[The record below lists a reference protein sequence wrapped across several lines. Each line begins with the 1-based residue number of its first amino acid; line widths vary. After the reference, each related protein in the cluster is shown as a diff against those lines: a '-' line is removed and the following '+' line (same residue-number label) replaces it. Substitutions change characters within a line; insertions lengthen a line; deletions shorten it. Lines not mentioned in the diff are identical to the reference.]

1 MAFLK
6 ERKMELVK
14 QYGKT
19 EADTG
24 NSEVQIAFITE
35 RINILTE
42 HFKIHKKDYNS
53 QRGLLKLVGKRRR
66 LLKYLKENSLDR
78 YRAVIEKLNLRK

>member
-6 ERKMELVK
+6 ERKTELLK
-14 QYGKT
+14 QYGKN
-19 EADTG
+19 ENDTG

-35 RINILTE
+35 RIENLTE
-42 HFKIHKKDYNS
+42 HFKMHKKDYNS

-66 LLKYLKENSLDR
+66 LLQYLKNTDLNR

>member
-6 ERKMELVK
+6 ERKIELLK
-14 QYGKT
+14 QYGKN

-35 RINILTE
+35 RINNLTE
-42 HFKIHKKDYNS
+42 HFKTHKKDYNS

-66 LLKYLKENSLDR
+66 LLQYLKDTDLDR